1 MQQRTSATGYGYED
15 LDVGRPVTFGRITV
29 TAEEII
35 EFARA
40 FDPQPFH
47 LSEEGAKGSMVG
59 RLCAS
64 GFHSCA
70 LLMRLVAAEFNAGGG
85 SLGSPG
91 LEEVRW
97 MKPVFPGDVL
107 AGRITCKEKRPL
119 RSRPGVGLCRILFE
133 LLKEDGQVVMSWEGH
148 QLFKLRNTE
157 AQP

>member
-1 MQQRTSATGYGYED
+1 MQQRTSAKGYGYED
-15 LDVGRPVTFGRITV
+15 LDVGRPITFGRIAV

-47 LSEEGAKGSMVG
+47 LSEEGGKGSMVG

-70 LLMRLVAAEFNAGGG
+70 LLMRMVAAELNAGGG

-107 AGRITCKEKRPL
+107 SGRVTCTEKRPL

-148 QLFKLRNTE
+148 QLFKLRSAE